1 MKYVTGDECRAID
14 SYIYHSLK
22 WHMLAPQRLKLTWII
37 HSAEKISMPK
47 LHRVIGRI
55 KQIFFVKELYVG
67 DTSSLRYEPSD
78 LVWLRL
84 EIKQNHRSILKKKKS
99 YISYQFRAD
108 VQTYGQRPRYAADN
122 DAAETDV
129 CAKKHQVADASII
142 RSVRSSSESTSH
154 RRLQR

>member
-1 MKYVTGDECRAID
+1 
-14 SYIYHSLK
+14 
-22 WHMLAPQRLKLTWII
+22 
-37 HSAEKISMPK
+37 MPK

-67 DTSSLRYEPSD
+67 DTSFLRYEPSN

-84 EIKQNHRSILKKKKS
+84 ETKQNHRSILKKKC

-108 VQTYGQRPRYAADN
+108 VQTYGQRPRYTADN